1 MIKILFHQTGAKEIY
16 ELVSYINKY
25 GQLFG
30 VGTNIRLGH
39 FLAQAR
45 EELGSKFGTVVDY
58 FFGSSNQK

>member
-1 MIKILFHQTGAKEIY
+1 MIKILFPNTGAKEID

-25 GQLFG
+25 GQAFG
-30 VGTNIRLGH
+30 VASNLRLGH

-45 EELGSKFGTVVDY
+45 EELGTKFGTVVDY